1 MSSLHLVLN
10 IAVGLVDTESE
21 LLLPVV
27 RVCRGQGV
35 QVQLLVP
42 DWRIP
47 STVNSSF
54 LTMVGRGEMFI
65 SVSWCIVQIRS
76 EVVFLCPLS
85 LVFSVFSQSSILMV
99 AVVGMVG

>member
-35 QVQLLVP
+35 QVPLLVP
-42 DWRIP
+42 D
-47 STVNSSF
+47 SGVD
-54 LTMVGRGEMFI
+54 
-65 SVSWCIVQIRS
+65 
-76 EVVFLCPLS
+76 
-85 LVFSVFSQSSILMV
+85 
-99 AVVGMVG
+99 